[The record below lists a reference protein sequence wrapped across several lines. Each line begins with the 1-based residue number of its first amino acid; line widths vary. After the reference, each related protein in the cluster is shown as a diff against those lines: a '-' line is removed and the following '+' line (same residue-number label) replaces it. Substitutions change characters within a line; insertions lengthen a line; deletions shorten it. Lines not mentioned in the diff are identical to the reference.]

1 MEVPGCPGI
10 IAYLGTDGWAR
21 YLIKR
26 RLTVQHVR
34 TGLFVGR
41 FQPFHRG
48 HLEAVKYALGVVDRL
63 VIVIGSAQRNYEP
76 RNPFTL
82 GERIEMIWRT
92 LRAEG
97 LLDRVLM
104 VPVQDVENHATWV
117 RLVVTSVP
125 EFSIVFSN
133 DQLTLELFRA
143 EGYEAVEVPLV
154 NRPLY
159 MATEVRQRMANG
171 GRWEDLVPAPVAEY
185 LRSIGAVERVR
196 RLMRD

>member
-1 MEVPGCPGI
+1 VGEVEVPMYPGI
-10 IAYLGTDGWAR
+10 ITYLGTDGWAR

-143 EGYEAVEVPLV
+143 ARQSPPLHGDRGEA
-154 NRPLY
+154 
-159 MATEVRQRMANG
+159 
-171 GRWEDLVPAPVAEY
+171 ED
-185 LRSIGAVERVR
+185 G
-196 RLMRD
+196 